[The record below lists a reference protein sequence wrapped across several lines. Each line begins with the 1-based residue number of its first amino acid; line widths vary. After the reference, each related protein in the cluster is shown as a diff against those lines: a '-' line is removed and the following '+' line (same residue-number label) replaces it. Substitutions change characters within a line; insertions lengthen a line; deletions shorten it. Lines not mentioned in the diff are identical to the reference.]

1 MIKANNQKKRCDK
14 SNGGRKIRV
23 WERKKEQKAS
33 PGEFFV
39 QGLPKVAHLDI
50 ADELSMCMY
59 FSTLRQGL
67 VWQQVVVASP
77 RNFQSPDQPSKTV
90 STLALKS

>member
-1 MIKANNQKKRCDK
+1 M
-14 SNGGRKIRV
+14 
-23 WERKKEQKAS
+23 WERKKEQKVS
-33 PGEFFV
+33 PGECFV